1 MFITLEGIEG
11 SGKSTAQ
18 RLLAEHLEDK
28 GYFVVSTREPG
39 GSALGRK
46 LRALLLDSRTTQLRN
61 RAELFLFLA
70 DRAQHVSEVIRP
82 ALDEGHMVLCDRYAD
97 STISYQGYGRGMDID
112 QLVQVN
118 DLAISGLWPQLTLLL
133 DLSPQLGLERA
144 GRRNHEDGTIIS
156 EGRFDSE
163 SMVFHT
169 RVRQGYLERAA
180 AEPDRFAI
188 IDASLPADDVFL
200 QCISAVEAK
209 LQEFGVV
216 VE

>member
-1 MFITLEGIEG
+1 MFITFEGIEG
-11 SGKSTAQ
+11 SGKSTAL
-18 RLLAEHLEDK
+18 RMLAEHLEDK

-46 LRALLLDSRTTQLRN
+46 LRAMLLDSRTTQLRN

-82 ALDEGHMVLCDRYAD
+82 ALDEGHLVLCDRYAD

-118 DLAISGLWPQLTLLL
+118 DLAISGLWPQLTLLC
-133 DLSPQLGLERA
+133 DLSPHMGLERA
-144 GRRNHEDGTIIS
+144 GRRNHEEGTIIS

-163 SMVFHT
+163 SMAFHT
-169 RVRQGYLERAA
+169 RVREGYLERAA

-188 IDASLPADDVFL
+188 IDAARPVEDVFL
-200 QCISAVEAK
+200 QCLSAVEEK

-216 VE
+216 VD

>member
-1 MFITLEGIEG
+1 MFITFEGIEG
-11 SGKSTAQ
+11 SGKSTAM
-18 RLLAEHLEDK
+18 RMLAEYLEDK

-46 LRALLLDSRTTQLRN
+46 LRAMLLDSRTTQLRN

-82 ALDEGHMVLCDRYAD
+82 ALDEGHLVLCDRYAD

-118 DLAISGLWPQLTLLL
+118 DLAISGLWPQLTLLF
-133 DLSPQLGLERA
+133 DLSPKAGLERA
-144 GRRNHEDGTIIS
+144 GRRNHEEGTIIS

-163 SMVFHT
+163 SVAFHT
-169 RVRQGYLERAA
+169 RVREGYLERAA

-188 IDASLPADDVFL
+188 IDAARPVDDVFM
-200 QCISAVEAK
+200 QCLSAVEEK

-216 VE
+216 VD

>member
-18 RLLAEHLEDK
+18 RMLAEHLEDK

-46 LRALLLDSRTTQLRN
+46 LRAMLLDARTTKLRN

-82 ALDEGHMVLCDRYAD
+82 ALDEGHLVLCDRYAD

-118 DLAISGLWPQLTLLL
+118 DLAISGLWPQLTLLF
-133 DLSPQLGLERA
+133 DLAPQVGLERA
-144 GRRNHEDGTIIS
+144 GRRNHEEGTIIS
-156 EGRFDSE
+156 EGRFDAE
-163 SMVFHT
+163 SMAFHT
-169 RVRQGYLERAA
+169 RVREGYLERAA

-188 IDASLPADDVFL
+188 IDASRPADDVFL
-200 QCISAVEAK
+200 QCISAIEAK
-209 LQEFGVV
+209 LQEFGAV

>member
-18 RLLAEHLEDK
+18 RMLAEHLEDK
-28 GYFVVSTREPG
+28 GYFVVTTREPG

-46 LRALLLDSRTTQLRN
+46 LRAMLLDSRTTQLRN

-82 ALDEGHMVLCDRYAD
+82 ALDEGHLVLCDRYAD

-118 DLAISGLWPQLTLLL
+118 DLAISGLWPQLTLLF
-133 DLSPQLGLERA
+133 DISPQVGLERA

-163 SMVFHT
+163 SLAFHT
-169 RVRQGYLERAA
+169 RVRAGYLERAA

-188 IDASLPADDVFL
+188 IDAARPADDVFL
-200 QCISAVEAK
+200 QCISAIEAK
-209 LQEFGVV
+209 LQEFGIVV
-216 VE
+216 D

>member
-11 SGKSTAQ
+11 SGKSTVQ
-18 RLLAEHLEDK
+18 KMLAEYLQEK
-28 GYFVVSTREPG
+28 GYTVVTTREPG

-46 LRALLLDSRTTQLRN
+46 LRALLLDARTTGLRN
-61 RAELFLFLA
+61 RAELFMFLA

-82 ALDEGHMVLCDRYAD
+82 ALDEGAVVLCDRYAD

-133 DLSPQLGLERA
+133 DVSPQVGLERA
-144 GRRNHEDGTIIS
+144 GHRNKEEGTIIS

-163 SMVFHT
+163 SMAFHG
-169 RVRQGYLERAA
+169 RVRTGYQERAA

-188 IDASLPADDVFL
+188 IDASLPAEDVFM
-200 QCISAVEAK
+200 QCLSAIEEK
-209 LQEFGVV
+209 LQEFGKV